1 MSLTVALRPHPPS
14 GTRRRDAPPSPSRRA
29 RRLRAHAVTAALLLL
44 LTAVSVVF
52 LVPIFWMV
60 STSLK
65 SNRHVFDLPIQ
76 WWPGR
81 PLWGNYPGAYA
92 TVRFTRYF
100 VNSAIVT
107 GSVTILNAALS
118 ALAGYGL
125 AKYRFL
131 GRHALLV
138 LILATLMLPL
148 EVVMVPLYL
157 TVQSLGWLN
166 TYQGMIVPVAANALG
181 VLMMRQYFLS
191 LPDDLIA
198 AARIDGAG
206 HVSTFLRI
214 AVPLAWPALLTVAIL
229 IFQSTWDDFVWPF
242 LIISNTS
249 KATVPLAVQTFQS
262 AETSEFP
269 MLMAVSAIAS
279 VPLTLLFFVFQRQ
292 IITGVATT
300 GMRH

>member
-1 MSLTVALRPHPPS
+1 VSAAAGL
-14 GTRRRDAPPSPSRRA
+14 RRRTRWRQ
-29 RRLRAHAVTAALLLL
+29 RITTLGLLLL
-44 LTAVSVVF
+44 LSGVTALF
-52 LVPIFWMV
+52 LAPIVWMV

-65 SNRHVFDLPIQ
+65 TSKHVFDLPIQ
-76 WWPGR
+76 WVPRR
-81 PLWGNYPGAYA
+81 PLWSTYPAAYT

-107 GSVTILNAALS
+107 GSVTVLNVLLS

-131 GRHALLV
+131 GRHVLLV

-157 TVQSLGWLN
+157 TVQRLGWLN
-166 TYQGMIVPVAANALG
+166 SYQGMIVPVAANALG
-181 VLMMRQYFLS
+181 ILMMRQYFLS

-206 HVSTFLRI
+206 HISTFLRI
-214 AVPLAWPALLTVAIL
+214 GVPLAWPALLTVAIL

-242 LIISNTS
+242 LIISNTA

-262 AETSEFP
+262 AETSNFP

-279 VPLTLLFFVFQRQ
+279 LPLTLLFFVFQRQ

>member
-1 MSLTVALRPHPPS
+1 MSDARAPMSLAASAVP
-14 GTRRRDAPPSPSRRA
+14 PSRRA
-29 RRLRAHAVTAALLLL
+29 ARARAHLTTIVLLLVL
-44 LTAVSVVF
+44 AGVTLVF
-52 LVPIFWMV
+52 LTPIFWMV

-76 WWPGR
+76 WFPR
-81 PLWGNYPGAYA
+81 QPLWKNYPQAYA

-107 GSVTILNAALS
+107 GCVTVLNVALS

-131 GRHALLV
+131 GRHTLLV

-157 TVQSLGWLN
+157 TVHSLGWLN
-166 TYQGMIVPVAANALG
+166 TYQGMIVPVVANALG

-214 AVPLAWPALLTVAIL
+214 GVPLAWPALLTVAIL

-249 KATVPLAVQTFQS
+249 MATVPLAVQTFQS
-262 AETSEFP
+262 AETSDFP
-269 MLMAVSAIAS
+269 MLMAVSSIAS
-279 VPLTLLFFVFQRQ
+279 VPLTVLFFIFQRQ
-292 IITGVATT
+292 IIGGVATT

>member
-1 MSLTVALRPHPPS
+1 MSLAAP
-14 GTRRRDAPPSPSRRA
+14 TRHPSRRRGSA
-29 RRLRAHAVTAALLLL
+29 ARLRAHATTMALLLL
-44 LTAVSVVF
+44 LSGVTVVF
-52 LVPIFWMV
+52 LMPIFWMV

-65 SNRHVFDLPIQ
+65 SNQHVFDLPIR
-76 WWPGR
+76 WLPR
-81 PLWGNYPGAYA
+81 RALWHNYPDAYA
-92 TVRFTRYF
+92 TVGFTRYF

-107 GSVTILNAALS
+107 GSVTVLNVLLS

-125 AKYRFL
+125 AKYRFF
-131 GRHALLV
+131 GRHVLLV

-157 TVQSLGWLN
+157 TVQRLGWLN
-166 TYQGMIVPVAANALG
+166 SYQGMIVPVAANALG

-206 HVSTFLRI
+206 HAGIFLRI

-242 LIISNTS
+242 LIISNTA

-262 AETSEFP
+262 AETSNFP

-279 VPLTLLFFVFQRQ
+279 VPLTVLFFVFQRQ
-292 IITGVATT
+292 IISGVATT

>member
-1 MSLTVALRPHPPS
+1 MSVATAAVRS
-14 GTRRRDAPPSPSRRA
+14 SRRRTAARVRA
-29 RRLRAHAVTAALLLL
+29 YAVTIALLLL
-44 LTAVSVVF
+44 LTGVTVVF
-52 LVPIFWMV
+52 LMPIFWMV

-76 WWPGR
+76 WVPR
-81 PLWGNYPGAYA
+81 PALWSNYPAAYA
-92 TVRFTRYF
+92 TVHFTRYF
-100 VNSAIVT
+100 LNSAIVT
-107 GSVTILNAALS
+107 GSVTVLNVLLS

-131 GRHALLV
+131 GRHVLLV

-148 EVVMVPLYL
+148 EVVMVPLFL
-157 TVQSLGWLN
+157 TVQRLGWLN
-166 TYQGMIVPVAANALG
+166 SYQGMIVPIAGNALG

-214 AVPLAWPALLTVAIL
+214 GVPLAWPALLTAAIL

-262 AETSEFP
+262 AETSNFP
-269 MLMAVSAIAS
+269 MLMAVSSIAS
-279 VPLTLLFFVFQRQ
+279 VPLTVLFFVFQRQ
-292 IITGVATT
+292 IISGVTTT
-300 GMRH
+300 GMRQ

>member
-1 MSLTVALRPHPPS
+1 MNAAAA
-14 GTRRRDAPPSPSRRA
+14 GTAGPRGSA
-29 RRLRAHAVTAALLLL
+29 RLRGQVATIALLLL
-44 LTAVSVVF
+44 LSAVTIVF

-65 SNRHVFDLPIQ
+65 TNKHVFDLPIQ
-76 WWPGR
+76 WFPRR
-81 PLWGNYPGAYA
+81 PLWTNYPEAYR

-107 GSVTILNAALS
+107 GCVTVLNVLLA

-131 GRHALLV
+131 GRHVLLL

-157 TVQSLGWLN
+157 TVQRFGWLN

-206 HVSTFLRI
+206 HLSTFLRI
-214 AVPLAWPALLTVAIL
+214 GVPLAWPALLTVAIL

-242 LIISNTS
+242 LIISNTA

-262 AETSEFP
+262 AETSNFP
-269 MLMAVSAIAS
+269 MLMAVSSIAS
-279 VPLTLLFFVFQRQ
+279 VPLTVLFFVFQRQ
-292 IITGVATT
+292 IISGVATT

>member
-1 MSLTVALRPHPPS
+1 MNLAASAVHR
-14 GTRRRDAPPSPSRRA
+14 SRRA
-29 RRLRAHAVTAALLLL
+29 ARARAHATTIALLLL
-44 LTAVSVVF
+44 LSGATVVF

-76 WWPGR
+76 WLPGR
-81 PLWGNYPGAYA
+81 PLWGNYPHAYA

-100 VNSAIVT
+100 VNSAVVT
-107 GSVTILNAALS
+107 GCVTVVNVVLS
-118 ALAGYGL
+118 AVAGYGL

-131 GRHALLV
+131 GRHVLLV

-157 TVQSLGWLN
+157 TVQRLGWLN
-166 TYQGMIVPVAANALG
+166 SYQGMIVPVAANALG

-198 AARIDGAG
+198 SARIDGAG
-206 HVSTFLRI
+206 HVSAFLRI

-242 LIISNTS
+242 LIISNTA

-262 AETSEFP
+262 AETSDFP
-269 MLMAVSAIAS
+269 MLMAVSSIAS
-279 VPLTLLFFVFQRQ
+279 VPLTLLFLVFQRQ
-292 IITGVATT
+292 IIGGVATT

>member
-1 MSLTVALRPHPPS
+1 MS
-14 GTRRRDAPPSPSRRA
+14 
-29 RRLRAHAVTAALLLL
+29 AVTAAVCPSRRRLGARVRANAVTITLLLVL
-44 LTAVSVVF
+44 AGVTAVF
-52 LVPIFWMV
+52 LMPIFWMV

-65 SNRHVFDLPIQ
+65 TNRHVFDLPIVWFPRQ
-76 WWPGR
+76 
-81 PLWGNYPGAYA
+81 PLWRNYPAAYG
-92 TVRFTRYF
+92 TVHFTHYF
-100 VNSAIVT
+100 LNSAIVT
-107 GSVTILNAALS
+107 GCVTVLNVLLS

-157 TVQSLGWLN
+157 TVQRLGWLN
-166 TYQGMIVPVAANALG
+166 SYQGMIVPVAANALG

-214 AVPLAWPALLTVAIL
+214 AVPLAWPALLTAAIL

-242 LIISNTS
+242 LIISNTA

-262 AETSEFP
+262 AETSDFP
-269 MLMAVSAIAS
+269 MLMAVSSIAS
-279 VPLTLLFFVFQRQ
+279 VPLTVLFLVFQRQ
-292 IITGVATT
+292 IISGVATT